1 MGRFYWKKTAKADKA
16 PMENIVKETKEY
28 IAGKTSK
35 TERPLI
41 KLKDIVGRK
50 FNFPYDMCRTWLV
63 NLRSS
68 ISDWH

>member
-1 MGRFYWKKTAKADKA
+1 
-16 PMENIVKETKEY
+16 MENIVKETKEY